1 MSEKFLSNMIAIAKD
16 RRVIHHSHVT
26 GKIIGYAHD
35 FCNEKCREN
44 YFTIPVIAHNQFRFD
59 FFFYL
64 KGIRPSIWE
73 TKEISIGG
81 KNPTSI
87 NYAIIR
93 NQVQFLY
100 TGKFFQQSLASLAD
114 SMADTERENFREI
127 CKKFLAENL
136 MFLNDE
142 NEKCVLDYLVSGKGA
157 IPYQMITDFQFLNIR
172 PDKEFFC
179 MRFFIQV

>member
-1 MSEKFLSNMIAIAKD
+1 MIAIAKD
-16 RRVIHHSHVT
+16 RRVIHHSQVT
-26 GKIIGYAHD
+26 GKVIGYAHD

-73 TKEISIGG
+73 IKEISIGG